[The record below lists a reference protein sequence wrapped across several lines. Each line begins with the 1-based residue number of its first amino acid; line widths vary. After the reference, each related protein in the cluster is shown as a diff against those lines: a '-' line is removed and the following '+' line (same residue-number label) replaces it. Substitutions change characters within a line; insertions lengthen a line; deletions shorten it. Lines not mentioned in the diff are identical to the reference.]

1 MECPKCGSEIPEGK
15 LYCPSCGYAVQIVP
29 DYDADLEENLSSVGS
44 DIAGTVNRID
54 VAENS
59 EVEFDVDST
68 TREIPMVKKDE
79 VSELMKRR
87 AIETENREKMVT
99 YFGAAVLVIV
109 LILATLTASRSFGNL
124 SFVPVKAVDDVVSE
138 SASLNV
144 ISRDIELPTEEMPE
158 KEWEDEEED
167 LISAVS
173 EEGITED
180 TSQIELVV
188 TPESGSYSRP
198 QGIKAKSV
206 IENGADGEV
215 VDNKTGT
222 IYFTRDGSEPGENS
236 EVFKKEIPM
245 PLGHSTFAFR
255 FLDEDG
261 NPGETIR
268 VEYDLEYAGAAC
280 TTTDAANLIIAT
292 LIKDGALLDIYGHV
306 LGSTGAYTYQ
316 CNSMITMDDRDYF
329 LIPES
334 YEEPGKAKKKTG
346 TVYAVDAVN
355 LSMYKVNQDSS
366 GKYSFEVFF

>member
-124 SFVPVKAVDDVVSE
+124 SFVPLKAVDDVVSE

-158 KEWEDEEED
+158 KEWENEEED

-198 QGIKAKSV
+198 QGIKAKSDSISILSGWV
-206 IENGADGEV
+206 SRFI
-215 VDNKTGT
+215 
-222 IYFTRDGSEPGENS
+222 SETTLCSFSINS
-236 EVFKKEIPM
+236 
-245 PLGHSTFAFR
+245 S
-255 FLDEDG
+255 
-261 NPGETIR
+261 
-268 VEYDLEYAGAAC
+268 
-280 TTTDAANLIIAT
+280 
-292 LIKDGALLDIYGHV
+292 
-306 LGSTGAYTYQ
+306 
-316 CNSMITMDDRDYF
+316 
-329 LIPES
+329 
-334 YEEPGKAKKKTG
+334 
-346 TVYAVDAVN
+346 
-355 LSMYKVNQDSS
+355 
-366 GKYSFEVFF
+366 